1 MYNNIFSVKRFGMLF
16 KKHTIENF
24 KFYAMAIV
32 VMTGIVV
39 LWLGFHTLMQKKPL
53 VPEMQWQSY
62 WMFLL
67 AFGTIFISTQFE
79 AFGNRKKSII
89 TLILPASHLEKF
101 LVGWTYA
108 VIVLPLV
115 YTACYYLA
123 DVFTLSL
130 KPGDAELFNV
140 FSTDPRTS
148 FLCRVY
154 LLLNSIA
161 LLGAI
166 YFEKFHFIKIAF
178 AFFIVI
184 VLILVINNQV
194 IKSLLP
200 SVIEDGPFYKAR
212 VREGEGSLE
221 IALTK
226 SSQNIYD
233 WLVYGL
239 CIPFWIAAYYKIKE
253 KEV

>member
-1 MYNNIFSVKRFGMLF
+1 MDNNIFSIKRFWMLF
-16 KKHTIENF
+16 KKHTIENL
-24 KFYAMAIV
+24 KFYAMATV
-32 VMTGIVV
+32 VMTGILVV
-39 LWLGFHTLMQKKPL
+39 WLGFNTLMMKRPIP
-53 VPEMQWQSY
+53 VEMQWYFY
-62 WMFLL
+62 WACLL
-67 AFGTIFISTQFE
+67 GFGTIFISTLFE

-89 TLILPASHLEKF
+89 TLVLPASHLEKF
-101 LVGWTYA
+101 FVGWTYA

-130 KPGDAELFNV
+130 KPGNAELFNV
-140 FSTDPRTS
+140 FSDPRNS

-161 LLGAI
+161 LLGSI
-166 YFEKFHFIKIAF
+166 YFEKLHFIKIAF

-184 VLILVINNQV
+184 VLILAINNQV
-194 IKSLLP
+194 IKSLIP
-200 SVIEDGPFYKAR
+200 SVIEDAPFFKTR
-212 VREGEGSLE
+212 IREGEGTLE

-253 KEV
+253 KQV

>member
-1 MYNNIFSVKRFGMLF
+1 MLF
-16 KKHTIENF
+16 KKHTIENL
-24 KFYAMAIV
+24 KFYAMGMV
-32 VMTGIVV
+32 VITGIVT
-39 LWLGFHTLMQKKPL
+39 LWLGFHTIMSKSPIP
-53 VPEMQWQSY
+53 PENQWYSY
-62 WMFLL
+62 WMLL
-67 AFGTIFISTQFE
+67 LPFGTIFISTLFE

-101 LVGWTYA
+101 LVGLTYS
-108 VIVLPLV
+108 VIIFPII
-115 YTACYYLA
+115 YTACFYLA

-130 KPGDAELFNV
+130 KPGNAELFNL

-178 AFFIVI
+178 AFFVAII
-184 VLILVINNQV
+184 IILVINNQI
-194 IKSLLP
+194 IKALIP
-200 SVIEDGPFYKAR
+200 SVIEEGPFYKMR
-212 VREGEGSLE
+212 VREGDGSLQ
-221 IALTK
+221 IMLAK
-226 SSQNIYD
+226 STQNIYD

-239 CIPFWIAAYYKIKE
+239 CIPLWVAAYYKIKE
-253 KEV
+253 KQV

>member
-1 MYNNIFSVKRFGMLF
+1 MLF
-16 KKHTIENF
+16 KKHTIENL
-24 KFYAMAIV
+24 KFYAMGIV
-32 VMTGIVV
+32 VVIGIVV
-39 LWLGFHTLMQKKPL
+39 LWLGFHTIMSKSPL
-53 VPEMQWQSY
+53 PPEMQWVFY

-67 AFGTIFISTQFE
+67 AFGTIFISTLFE

-101 LVGWTYA
+101 LVGLTYS
-108 VIVLPLV
+108 VIIFPVI

-130 KPGDAELFNV
+130 KPGNAELFNI
-140 FSTDPRTS
+140 FSSDPRTS

-178 AFFIVI
+178 SFFIAI
-184 VLILVINNQV
+184 IIILVVNNQV
-194 IKSLLP
+194 IKALTP
-200 SVIEDGPFYKAR
+200 SAIEDGPFYQTR
-212 VREGEGSLE
+212 VREGEGSFIIML
-221 IALTK
+221 AK

-239 CIPFWIAAYYKIKE
+239 CIPIWIAAYYKIKE
-253 KEV
+253 KQV

>member
-1 MYNNIFSVKRFGMLF
+1 MLF
-16 KKHTIENF
+16 KKHTIENL
-24 KFYAMAIV
+24 KFYAMGIV
-32 VMTGIVV
+32 VMTGILVV
-39 LWLGFHTLMQKKPL
+39 WLGFHTLMNKSPIP
-53 VPEMQWQSY
+53 PEIQWVFY

-67 AFGTIFISTQFE
+67 AFGTIFVSNLFE

-101 LVGWTYA
+101 LVGWTYS
-108 VIVLPLV
+108 VIILPII

-130 KPGDAELFNV
+130 KSGDAELFNV

-178 AFFIVI
+178 AFFIAI
-184 VLILVINNQV
+184 VLILAINNQV
-194 IKSLLP
+194 IKSLIP
-200 SVIEDGPFYKAR
+200 SVIEDGPFYKTR
-212 VREGEGSLE
+212 VREGEGSFE
-221 IALTK
+221 IILAK

-239 CIPFWIAAYYKIKE
+239 CIPFWMAAYYKIKE
-253 KEV
+253 KQV